1 MSKLVSTESGKI
13 HRQAKVAEDIGSRA
27 QDFKDESCTRDFTSC
42 SVNISNSV
50 RWTKDDDCS
59 PSRVCGSLQYQDNR
73 GDSYNIL
80 NFLYKK
86 LTDRCLRRIE
96 PY

>member
-13 HRQAKVAEDIGSRA
+13 HRQAKVAEGIGSRA

-73 GDSYNIL
+73 KKKKTYGSMSSSNRAIL
-80 NFLYKK
+80 
-86 LTDRCLRRIE
+86 RVGGI
-96 PY
+96 